1 MRIALLVLILIHG
14 LIHVLGFVKAFE
26 LSEVKQ
32 LTQTISK
39 PFGVIWL
46 LTFILFVLAAI
57 LFAFKN
63 SSWWLFGIIAL
74 VISQVLII
82 LFWHDAK
89 FGTIPNVI
97 ILIASIIGYG
107 TWSFYSKYQEEVN
120 TGLQQKAY
128 FQESELTETDIR
140 QLPEPVKKYLRYTG
154 SIGKPKVN
162 CFKVEFTGKIRKNE
176 QSEWMPF
183 TSEQYNFMETPTRL
197 FFMKAK
203 MKGLPVDGYHCFKDG
218 VAFMDIRL
226 FSLFKVQYMDGEG
239 MNLSETVTFFNDM
252 CCLAPPTLIDKR
264 IKWLEVE
271 SNKVKASFTNNNI
284 TVFAWLYFNETG
296 QLVNFISD
304 DRYSAD
310 AGKQLPWATPL
321 SNYQEINGY
330 KLFQNAEVIYSYP
343 DRDLCY
349 GTFKLITVKYNKI
362 N

>member
-1 MRIALLVLILIHG
+1 MRIALLVLILVHG

-39 PFGVIWL
+39 PFGMIWL
-46 LTFILFVLAAI
+46 LAFILFVLAAI

-63 SSWWLFGIIAL
+63 SNWWLFGIIAL

-82 LFWHDAK
+82 IFWHDAK

-120 TGLQQKAY
+120 TGLQQKEY
-128 FQESELTETDIR
+128 FQNSVLTETDIR
-140 QLPEPVKKYLRYTG
+140 QLPEPVKRYLRYTG

-183 TSEQYNFMETPTRL
+183 ASEQYNFMETPTRL

-226 FSLFKVQYMDGEG
+226 FSLFKVQYMDGEE
-239 MNLSETVTFFNDM
+239 MSLSETVTFFNDM

-271 SNKVKASFTNNNI
+271 TNKVKASFTNNNI
-284 TVFAWLYFNETG
+284 TVFAWLYFNDKG

-321 SNYQEINGY
+321 SDYQEINGY

>member
-1 MRIALLVLILIHG
+1 MRIALLVLILVHG

-39 PFGVIWL
+39 PFGMIWL
-46 LTFILFVLAAI
+46 LAFILFVLAAI

-63 SSWWLFGIIAL
+63 SNWWLFGIIAL

-82 LFWHDAK
+82 IFWHDAK

-120 TGLQQKAY
+120 TGLQQKEY
-128 FQESELTETDIR
+128 FQNSVLTETDIR
-140 QLPEPVKKYLRYTG
+140 QLPEPVKRYLRYTG

-183 TSEQYNFMETPTRL
+183 ASEQYNFMETPTRL

-226 FSLFKVQYMDGEG
+226 FSLFKVQYMDGEE
-239 MNLSETVTFFNDM
+239 MSLSETVTFFNDM

-271 SNKVKASFTNNNI
+271 TNKVKASFTNNNI
-284 TVFAWLYFNETG
+284 TVFAWLYFNDKGELT
-296 QLVNFISD
+296 NFISD

-321 SNYQEINGY
+321 SDYQEINGY